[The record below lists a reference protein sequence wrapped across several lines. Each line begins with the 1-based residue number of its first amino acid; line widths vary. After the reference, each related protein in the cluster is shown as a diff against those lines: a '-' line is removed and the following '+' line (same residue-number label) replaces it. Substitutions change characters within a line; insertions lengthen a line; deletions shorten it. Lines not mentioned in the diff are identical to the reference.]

1 MIKKTVGL
9 FILTGSLFLSNQI
22 QAQDKVVDQIV
33 AVVGKNIILKSDI
46 EDMYLQQQ
54 AQGITSNGDQK
65 CEILENLM
73 VEKLLL
79 AEAEL
84 DTTITVTDNQINE
97 QMNSRIQYFIQKLGS
112 EKDVENYFKKPIIQL
127 KADMEDMIRTQS
139 MTQQMQQK
147 ILDKVTV
154 TPAEVR
160 LYFRNL
166 AEKDIPQVDEQIEYA
181 QIVVQPQISPEE
193 EERVKATLRELKKR
207 IESGEA
213 SFSAMAAMYSED
225 PGSARNGGELDY
237 NGRADLDPAYAAA
250 AFNLKGDKISNV
262 VKSEFGYHIIQVMDR
277 KGEMI
282 KTRHI
287 LIRPKVS
294 DKEMK
299 MAYERVDS
307 IANFI
312 RKGTFNFQEAALRY
326 SFDKNSR
333 NNGGVVINPETGE
346 AKWKL
351 SDLDPDVSKV
361 IDKLNVGEISKPF
374 LTIDDERHQ
383 NQVYKIVKLVS
394 KSPAHKAN
402 LRDDYVDISNQ
413 YLAKKKENTMDKWI
427 REKQIGTY
435 VHIDDSYTNCN
446 FKYAGWI
453 K

>member
-1 MIKKTVGL
+1 MIKKIVGL
-9 FILTGSLFLSNQI
+9 FILTGSLFLSNHI

-54 AQGITSNGDQK
+54 AQGVTSDGDPK

-112 EKDVENYFKKPIIQL
+112 QKEVENYFKKPIVQL
-127 KADMEDMIRTQS
+127 KADMEDVIKTQL

-181 QIVVQPQISPEE
+181 QIVVQPTISEAE
-193 EERVKATLRELKKR
+193 EERVKATLRELKHR

-237 NGRADLDPAYAAA
+237 MGRASLDPAYAAA

-262 VKSEFGYHIIQVMDR
+262 VKSEYGYHIIQVMDR

-294 DKEMK
+294 DKEMTR
-299 MAYERVDS
+299 AFEQIDS

-312 RKGTFNFQEAALRY
+312 RKGTFKFQDAALRY
-326 SFDKNSR
+326 SYDKNSR
-333 NNGGVVINPETGE
+333 NNGGVVINPNTGE
-346 AKWKL
+346 VKWKL
-351 SDLDPDVSKV
+351 SELDPDVSKV
-361 IDKLNVGEISKPF
+361 IANMNLNEISKPF
-374 LTIDDERHQ
+374 LTLDDNQR
-383 NQVYKIVKLVS
+383 QVYKIVKLIS
-394 KSPAHKAN
+394 KTPAHKAN
-402 LRDDYVDISNQ
+402 LRDDYVEISNQ
-413 YLAKKKENTMDKWI
+413 YLAKKKEDTMDKWI

-446 FKYAGWI
+446 FKYSGWI

>member
-1 MIKKTVGL
+1 MIKKIVGL
-9 FILTGSLFLSNQI
+9 FILTGSLFLSNHI

-54 AQGITSNGDQK
+54 AQGVTSDGDPK

-112 EKDVENYFKKPIIQL
+112 QKEVENYFKKPIVQL
-127 KADMEDMIRTQS
+127 KADMEDVIKTQL

-181 QIVVQPQISPEE
+181 QIVVQPTISEAE
-193 EERVKATLRELKKR
+193 EERVKATLRELKHR

-237 NGRADLDPAYAAA
+237 MGRASLDPAYAAA

-262 VKSEFGYHIIQVMDR
+262 VKSEYGYHIIQVMDR

-294 DKEMK
+294 DKEMTR
-299 MAYERVDS
+299 AFEQIDS
-307 IANFI
+307 IANFV
-312 RKGTFNFQEAALRY
+312 RKGTFKFQDAALRY
-326 SFDKNSR
+326 SYDKNSR
-333 NNGGVVINPETGE
+333 NNGGVVINPNTGE
-346 AKWKL
+346 VKWKL
-351 SDLDPDVSKV
+351 SELDPDVSKV
-361 IDKLNVGEISKPF
+361 IANMNINEISKPF
-374 LTIDDERHQ
+374 LTLDDNQR
-383 NQVYKIVKLVS
+383 QVYKIVKLIS
-394 KSPAHKAN
+394 KTPAHKAN
-402 LRDDYVDISNQ
+402 LRDDYVEISNQ
-413 YLAKKKENTMDKWI
+413 YLSKKKEETMDKWI

-446 FKYAGWI
+446 FKYSGWI